1 MADREIVQQCEQLL
15 ETVRELSGQMENRNQ
30 SPRNVNSEV
39 ARVFGRA
46 SASSASASHEQ
57 GCSQPQQ
64 GTSRFRR
71 LMNMRRIGNGVNR
84 NRSRTSRPKSERTPF
99 LCDLVLLSGP
109 DSNIVPRQ
117 GAKVLLM
124 EKGHVLSACRFSK
137 DMNEVQVETTIM
149 EAFADIIPPLVDMEI
164 LTSVHSKLVKPTL
177 APGQTGINGIILHR
191 LFKNKP
197 AYVRPSRVLLPDFL
211 QVRLIFMAQ
220 FRGVGVVNLPVPLQF
235 HWETVISDG

>member
-1 MADREIVQQCEQLL
+1 MVDREIVQQCEQLL

-39 ARVFGRA
+39 ARVLGRA
-46 SASSASASHEQ
+46 SASSASASQEQ

-84 NRSRTSRPKSERTPF
+84 NRSRTSRPKSEKTPF
-99 LCDLVLLSGP
+99 LCDLILLSGP

-117 GAKVLLM
+117 GTKVLLM

-149 EAFADIIPPLVDMEI
+149 EAFADIIPPLVDIEI
-164 LTSVHSKLVKPTL
+164 LTSELVKPTL
-177 APGQTGINGIILHR
+177 APGQAGIDGIILHR

-197 AYVRPSRVLLPDFL
+197 VYVRSSRVLLPDFL
-211 QVRLIFMAQ
+211 QVGLIFMAQ
-220 FRGVGVVNLPVPLQF
+220 FRGVGIGNLPVPLQF